1 MANTVSSPLCQKI
14 PIKVNKLNR
23 AIDLTIL
30 LLLISI
36 LVYRLLSFNKNH
48 GFTWVLAF
56 VCEFWFALEFSL
68 SLTTFW
74 TPAEF
79 KTYPEILL
87 QRDAAE
93 LPAVDLFVTTADVVL
108 ESPIV
113 TVNTVLSLM
122 AVDYPAH
129 KLACY
134 VSDDGCSPII
144 LYSLIEAFKF
154 ARLWVPFCKKYD
166 VQVRAP
172 FRYFSRDDSFPPSDD
187 DKKSP
192 EFHPEWRRMKE
203 EYEKLRQKIEEAT
216 KGTLKIVCSG
226 EYAAFANTNK
236 SDHPNIIKVIWENKE
251 RVPEGVPHLIYV
263 CREKSPNCPHHY
275 KAGAMNVLT
284 RVSGVMTNA
293 PFLLNVDCDMFVNNP
308 KIVHQAMSSF
318 LGLKPQECAF
328 VQFPQVIYNQLKDDP
343 FGTQMVA
350 AFEVIGH
357 GMAGIQGPLY
367 AGTNCFHRRKLIYG
381 FSLDNA
387 DFQGKEDD
395 EKVLLKESF
404 GNSIEF
410 INSVT
415 QILKDD
421 ISPVQDI
428 SIAAQLSSQATR
440 CDYEHDTVWGTK
452 VGWGYG
458 SITEDVLTGMRIHG
472 EGLRSVS
479 CMPSP
484 PGFLGTAPTSGPAC
498 LIQRKRWATGLL
510 QAMFS
515 KNSPIVTTL
524 NAKLEFRQSLAYT
537 WVLTSP
543 LGAMFDMF
551 YSLLAAYC
559 IITNANFLPKAHEP
573 AMLILVARFLFQNLQ
588 QLCFFLR
595 CGFSVRAWWNNVRT
609 AKITSATATVFGVFS
624 FLFKLVG
631 ISDVVFE
638 VTQKDQS
645 DNSSDEH
652 SNHKDGTSKNVGRF
666 TFDESPMFIAGTTFL
681 FVHLAALTL
690 SLFGQHDEV
699 GLGEFLSSVWT
710 VLCFWPFVRGLFGKG
725 KYGIP
730 SSIVLKSAG
739 FALFFVHLCR
749 RASVG

>member
-275 KAGAMNVLT
+275 KAGAMNVL
-284 RVSGVMTNA
+284 
-293 PFLLNVDCDMFVNNP
+293 
-308 KIVHQAMSSF
+308 
-318 LGLKPQECAF
+318 
-328 VQFPQVIYNQLKDDP
+328 
-343 FGTQMVA
+343 
-350 AFEVIGH
+350 VIGH